1 MDSLEIFVFSYDRGA
16 HLAWCLDSIA
26 RHAPG
31 FRVTVM
37 DDRSADPRVEAAL
50 AGRDLEVWRP
60 EARGDARLGGLYAN
74 MQAAFD
80 MCGARWAMFVQDDC
94 QLFRAID
101 AGALADL
108 GSIFAAPDQMAAT
121 PLIAM
126 GPRQGRRAGQFRAIA
141 GGAAF
146 HFVPPDGRGSPTAQY
161 FYALSI
167 LDVPR
172 LRAAG
177 WRFAGS
183 EAGCARAMQA
193 LGAAPMA
200 HLARPW
206 LAQLPEVPTSRFG
219 RRTLGAALAERLDG
233 PEVRGFRDLPGPP
246 EGDGT
251 RPPLAEEVLTP
262 THPGTTRPFV
272 HKGVNRR
279 LWTRALNKLELR
291 ARR

>member
-1 MDSLEIFVFSYDRGA
+1 MDDLEIFVFSYDRGA
-16 HLAWCLDSIA
+16 HLAWCLDSLA

-31 FRVTVM
+31 VPVTVM
-37 DDRSADPRVEAAL
+37 DDRSADPRVAEAL
-50 AGRDLEVWRP
+50 VGRDVTVWRP
-60 EARGDARLGGLYAN
+60 EARAGARLGGLYAN

-80 MCGARWAMFVQDDC
+80 RCEARWAMFVQDDC
-94 QLFRAID
+94 QTIRPLD
-101 AGALADL
+101 AGVRADL
-108 GSIFAAPDQMAAT
+108 EAVFADPAQMVAT

-126 GPRQGRRAGQFRAIA
+126 GPRQGRRAGQFRPVA

-146 HFVPPDGRGSPTAQY
+146 HFVPPGGRGSPTAQY
-161 FYALSI
+161 FYALSV

-177 WRFAGS
+177 WRFARS
-183 EAGCARAMQA
+183 EAECARALQA

-200 HLARPW
+200 HMARPW

-233 PEVRGFRDLPGPP
+233 PEVRGFRDLPGQV

-251 RPPLAEEVLTP
+251 RPPVAEDVLQP
-262 THPGTTRPFV
+262 THPSTTRPFV

-279 LWTRALNKLELR
+279 LWTRALNKLEMRLR
-291 ARR
+291 R